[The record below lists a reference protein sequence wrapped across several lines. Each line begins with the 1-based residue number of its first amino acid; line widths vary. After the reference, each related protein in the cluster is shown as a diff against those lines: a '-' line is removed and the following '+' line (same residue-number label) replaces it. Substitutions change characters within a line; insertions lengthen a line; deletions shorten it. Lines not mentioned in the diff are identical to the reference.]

1 MTQDSRATGTRLS
14 QTRNRIA
21 ALARFMNRTLL
32 AAGLAA
38 ALAPA
43 PALARSDFQQWATA
57 SVSIKASDSVRVQN
71 ELVARFSDDRNGL
84 YEIEN
89 SLLVG
94 FKLNDKV
101 TAWAGYVHN
110 PNYNAGDFTVMER
123 RAREQLTF
131 DNIAKLGKAS
141 LSARLRLE
149 QRWRDHVDGTGWRV
163 RPYLKLGVPLGG
175 KSAPTLNLTSET
187 FLNLNS
193 VSFQSQ
199 DGLDRMR
206 TAASLSVPLS
216 KTLKLEG
223 GYLNQH
229 RFVRNGP
236 DNDDHALT
244 GTISLSF

>member
-1 MTQDSRATGTRLS
+1 MK
-14 QTRNRIA
+14 
-21 ALARFMNRTLL
+21 RTLL
-32 AAGLAA
+32 LAALSA
-38 ALAPA
+38 ALAPQA
-43 PALARSDFQQWATA
+43 ALARSDFQQWATA
-57 SVSIKASDSVRVQN
+57 SVSVKASDSIRIQN

-84 YEIEN
+84 YELEN

-94 FKLNDKV
+94 FKVNDKI

-123 RAREQLTF
+123 RAREQITF
-131 DNIAKLGKAS
+131 DNIAKFGKAS
-141 LSARLRLE
+141 LSARVRLE
-149 QRWRDHVDGTGWRV
+149 QRWREGIDGTGWRM
-163 RPYLKLGVPLGG
+163 RPYLKVGIPLGG
-175 KSAPTLNLTSET
+175 KSGPTLNLTNET
-187 FLNLNS
+187 FVNLNT

-206 TAASLSVPLS
+206 SAASLSFPVS
-216 KTLKLEG
+216 KTLKLEA

-244 GTISLSF
+244 GTVSLSF

>member
-1 MTQDSRATGTRLS
+1 MIRSVLA
-14 QTRNRIA
+14 IA
-21 ALARFMNRTLL
+21 ALAVL
-32 AAGLAA
+32 AT
-38 ALAPA
+38 PA
-43 PALARSDFQQWATA
+43 PALARSDFQQWAAA
-57 SVSIKASDSVRVQN
+57 SVSVKASDAIRVQN

-94 FKLNDKV
+94 YKLNPKV

-110 PNYNAGDFTVMER
+110 PNYNAGDFAVMER

-131 DNIAKLGKAS
+131 DNIAKLGEAS

-149 QRWRDHVDGTGWRV
+149 QRWRDGIDGAGWRV
-163 RPYLKLGVPLGG
+163 RPYLRLAVPLGG
-175 KSAPTLNLTSET
+175 KGAPTLNLTSET

-199 DGLDRMR
+199 DGLDRIR
-206 TAASLSVPLS
+206 TAASLSFPLS
-216 KTLKLEG
+216 KTLKLEA

-229 RFVRNGP
+229 RFVRSGP

-244 GTISLSF
+244 GTIGLSF